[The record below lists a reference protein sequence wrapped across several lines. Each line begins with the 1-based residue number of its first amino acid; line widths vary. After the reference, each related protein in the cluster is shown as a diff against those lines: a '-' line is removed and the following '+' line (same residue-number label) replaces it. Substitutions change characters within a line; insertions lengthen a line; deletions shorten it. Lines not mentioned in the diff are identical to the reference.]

1 MKRKGRNMKNK
12 KVIDT
17 IIFDAGG
24 VIFYINEFRN
34 QIIKRVL
41 FSIGYKEKV
50 IEKALLSGKKFDS
63 NYFDEYGDICTWQD
77 EKKWLEAK
85 YSFIANVVDNGNTEL
100 ADRLMILAFD
110 TFQYK
115 LFEDTVPTLEKLK
128 SKYNLSVLSNAT
140 ASLDWAFDYLDI
152 RKYFDKVIISSY
164 EKCIKPNEELY
175 IIALNKLS
183 KSPEQCIFIDDK
195 IENVE
200 AARDLGIKSFHLVR
214 KNGRTLKDFE
224 DYLETIN

>member
-1 MKRKGRNMKNK
+1 MKNIK
-12 KVIDT
+12 TIDT

-24 VIFYINEFRN
+24 VLFYINEFRN

-41 FSIGYKEKV
+41 SSIGYEEKV
-50 IEKALLSGKKFDS
+50 IDNALLSSKKFDS
-63 NYFDEYGDICTWQD
+63 NYFDNNKNICTWQD
-77 EKKWLEAK
+77 EKKWLNAK
-85 YSFIANVVDNGNTEL
+85 YSYIANIVDNDNTEL
-100 ADRLMILAFD
+100 ADQLKILAFD

-115 LFEDTVPTLEKLK
+115 LFEDTISTLEKLK
-128 SKYNLSVLSNAT
+128 SNYNLSVLSNAT

-164 EKCIKPNEELY
+164 EKCNKPNKDLY

-183 KSPEQCIFIDDK
+183 KTPDQCIFIDDR
-195 IENVE
+195 IENIE

-214 KNGRTLKDFE
+214 KNGSTLKDFE
-224 DYLETIN
+224 HYLDNIS